1 MLRLWKTT
9 HASILMRTSGIHT
22 ACVAGLL
29 AAGCSALFTARAGTP
44 FKEDSE
50 VLNELKAPH
59 SSESQWQTPD
69 LRQFGSELTA
79 QKEPEADAQK
89 VYELAELV
97 DLAER
102 INPETKVAWEQARQ
116 AASAIGLAQS
126 DYYPAL
132 ALQAA
137 ANYEREPI
145 PIPLTPTKGTFMD
158 LEAQQASPVATL
170 EWVLLDF

>member
-50 VLNELKAPH
+50 VLNELKAPL
-59 SSESQWQTPD
+59 SSKSEWQSPD

-89 VYELAELV
+89 LYELAELV

-102 INPETKVAWEQARQ
+102 TNPETKVAWEQARQ
-116 AASAIGLAQS
+116 AASAVGLAQS
-126 DYYPAL
+126 QYYPFL
-132 ALQAA
+132 ALQASA
-137 ANYEREPI
+137 DYVREPA
-145 PIPLTPTKGTFMD
+145 PLPVSATEGGFMD
-158 LEAQQASPVATL
+158 VKAEEVSPA
-170 EWVLLDF
+170 